1 MQLTPEG
8 SQIIA
13 DIAQR
18 YGLSVDAVLTI
29 LQAVINGGG
38 GTAQFSHPELGGSG
52 QWMQGGM
59 TMVGDMFNHALK
71 AKVDTLCTELSGLL
85 ARQPLF
91 KLSSQ
96 SQRQSQGGHE
106 EVSLFVGGSGSS
118 GAWWPAGLG
127 APSSTGAQNQ
137 LRYAIFPATHR
148 LAIEINGHIT
158 LYDTLDHQISGV
170 GQQQAG
176 DASFTFTSQY
186 GLVRVAD
193 LPVVTGVATAPE
205 QAETALPPTLAKP
218 SPVSEPQR
226 VFAPAHA
233 ELGAARNA
241 PSPPTPQD
249 ESAIFAKIEGLAR
262 LHQKG
267 ILTDEEFTSKKAEL
281 LSRL

>member
-8 SQIIA
+8 SQVIA

-18 YGLSVDAVLTI
+18 HGLSVDAVLTM

-38 GTAQFSHPELGGSG
+38 NAAQFSHPELGGSG
-52 QWMQGGM
+52 QWLQGGM

-71 AKVDTLCTELSGLL
+71 AKVDALCTELSGLL

-91 KLSSQ
+91 KPASQ
-96 SQRQSQGGHE
+96 SQRQSQGGYG
-106 EVSLFVGGSGSS
+106 EVSLFVGGAGSS
-118 GAWWPAGLG
+118 GAWWPTGLG
-127 APSSTGAQNQ
+127 TPSSTGSQNQ

-148 LAIEINGHIT
+148 LAIEINGQIT
-158 LYDTLDHQISGV
+158 LYDTLDHRISGV

-193 LPVVTGVATAPE
+193 LPVVTGGAAAPKP
-205 QAETALPPTLAKP
+205 AEPALSPTPAKSPPE
-218 SPVSEPQR
+218 SEPQP
-226 VFAPAHA
+226 VPTPAHA
-233 ELGAARNA
+233 EPAAAMRA
-241 PSPPTPQD
+241 SSPPASSD
-249 ESAIFAKIEGLAR
+249 EGDIFTKIEGLAL

-267 ILTDEEFTSKKAEL
+267 ILTDEEYTSKKAEL